1 MIQKDNSINPS
12 LYVNLKSNFL
22 FSILLKNVMYCN
34 RLFRSFLWTLAYS
47 FLKHVSSA
55 LMRLSFDVF
64 FRLRL
69 KFSCMMELSRYPLD
83 RQICDM
89 QIASCKYYS
98 IQELHQ
104 LTKSWIKPPF
114 FMCSPPVSKTSRELL
129 LHWDSSDMG
138 SSVTVSS
145 DLKMPQ
151 FTIERV
157 VPTLCY
163 ERFHLGK
170 KKN

>member
-1 MIQKDNSINPS
+1 MLTWKT
-12 LYVNLKSNFL
+12 FCF
-22 FSILLKNVMYCN
+22 FSFLLKNVMYCN

-89 QIASCKYYS
+89 QIASCKWNLIFKINRIINQAFSCAVPFQFLRRVGNCFS
-98 IQELHQ
+98 IGTR
-104 LTKSWIKPPF
+104 LTWALQ
-114 FMCSPPVSKTSRELL
+114 SPSPRIWKCRNLL
-129 LHWDSSDMG
+129 LKEWFQHSATNDFI
-138 SSVTVSS
+138 SVR
-145 DLKMPQ
+145 KR
-151 FTIERV
+151 IR
-157 VPTLCY
+157 
-163 ERFHLGK
+163 
-170 KKN
+170 

>member
-1 MIQKDNSINPS
+1 MLTWKT
-12 LYVNLKSNFL
+12 FCF
-22 FSILLKNVMYCN
+22 FSFLLKNVMYCN

-89 QIASCKYYS
+89 QIASCKWKFNF
-98 IQELHQ
+98 QDKQNH
-104 LTKSWIKPPF
+104 KSSLFLCCPF
-114 FMCSPPVSKTSRELL
+114 PVSKTSRELL